1 MNFSSSKKL
10 ARIGTALGAAA
21 LLTVAAAASSTAAQA
36 ASGYDSYPASTNGC
50 SGYLVIQHNYN
61 GTQHDYAAGVS
72 FVDDTLDVSPGW
84 TCRFVLERST
94 DGGHSWYAI
103 SGYHSGLPGDNGT
116 GYYYDGP
123 NTSGGPNYMARV
135 TIDATNNLGNWT
147 NIVHTAAV

>member
-61 GTQHDYAAGVS
+61 GTQHDYAAAAS
-72 FVDDTLDVSPGW
+72 ASW
-84 TCRFVLERST
+84 TTRST
-94 DGGHSWYAI
+94 
-103 SGYHSGLPGDNGT
+103 
-116 GYYYDGP
+116 
-123 NTSGGPNYMARV
+123 
-135 TIDATNNLGNWT
+135 
-147 NIVHTAAV
+147 